1 MSVNSSGKQKSA
13 TSYSSSALARKQA
26 KVEAART
33 RLKFLDQE
41 KELMD
46 RQLRLEEE
54 KARIKLDSLRRK
66 KELDIKLTQLSHEK
80 ELAVAEAEVE
90 AWGSQEEIE
99 GDDDYR
105 LADIPLPE
113 DNRPPSPRSRTK
125 EYVEKNF
132 NNPATCN
139 PDAVPTIPQTA
150 ISSDSGTAE
159 FAKFLLKKD
168 LLFARLSTFTE
179 EPEAYLSW
187 KEKGGFKRVMN
198 ELSVDAAEEIELLIK
213 WLGPIYST
221 YARSIKVSNVNN
233 PVIGLERLWE
243 RLDDRYGCPYLIE
256 KALKRKL
263 DRFPKLSNKD
273 YKKLCELTDILAEIQ
288 STKED
293 DQYHDLLAYYDTS
306 SGVIPIVRKLPHSLQ
321 EKWPSRAVRYKKER
335 KVTFSSFC
343 KFLAFIQEMSQIKN
357 DPGFMYDVNNNQEKL
372 SSTGTQNR
380 LRVHVKKTEV
390 TRN

>member
-1 MSVNSSGKQKSA
+1 MSSDPEKMEMVLPERERTPTEKGNEYFQEIKGSKFKKIQRLWDEIKDLIQHVNSGKLKSVTSIESSEQELFEKHRLYTTLSSEFSEFLLRHGDMQEYDAFSSENSRRKAEVEKTYEYISQLKQDIIDNMSVTSSGKQKSA

-54 KARIKLDSLRRK
+54 EARIKLDSLRRK

-90 AWGSQEEIE
+90 ALRSQEEIG

-125 EYVEKNF
+125 EYVEKHF
-132 NNPATCN
+132 NNPATYN
-139 PDAVPTIPQTA
+139 LDTVPTIPQTA
-150 ISSDSGTAE
+150 ISSDSGASE

-179 EPEAYLSW
+179 EPEAYRSW
-187 KEKGGFKRVMN
+187 KGGFN
-198 ELSVDAAEEIELLIK
+198 L
-213 WLGPIYST
+213 
-221 YARSIKVSNVNN
+221 
-233 PVIGLERLWE
+233 
-243 RLDDRYGCPYLIE
+243 
-256 KALKRKL
+256 
-263 DRFPKLSNKD
+263 
-273 YKKLCELTDILAEIQ
+273 
-288 STKED
+288 
-293 DQYHDLLAYYDTS
+293 
-306 SGVIPIVRKLPHSLQ
+306 
-321 EKWPSRAVRYKKER
+321 
-335 KVTFSSFC
+335 
-343 KFLAFIQEMSQIKN
+343 
-357 DPGFMYDVNNNQEKL
+357 
-372 SSTGTQNR
+372 
-380 LRVHVKKTEV
+380 
-390 TRN
+390 